1 MMQTIK
7 YPTNTTALVLY
18 YLLTRKSITE
28 RDAHLNG
35 FRARISD
42 LREMGLNIQFKDVDF
57 VNQFGRTS
65 KVREHSLGEQDYTF
79 ALQLYDRVNVDNRG
93 K

>member
-1 MMQTIK
+1 MQTIK

-18 YLLTRKSITE
+18 YLLTRGAITE
-28 RDAHLNG
+28 RDTNLNG

-42 LREMGLNIQFKDVDF
+42 LRELGLNIHFKDVEF
-57 VNQFGRTS
+57 VNQFGRAS
-65 KVREHSLGEQDYTF
+65 KCREHRLEQQDRTF